1 MEIVKNIVP
10 QGDKVLVRGEV
21 LHDQYA
27 NLLEYVVNRRFELEE
42 ERLHKNTSN
51 DRIRDIENTISVF
64 NEAVR
69 LLTGKYKTSAEVLDP
84 TVNARLAPNL
94 STRAAA
100 RFEGMT
106 DVELRNINQ
115 NRLEDH
121 ELDALIG
128 EFERR
133 NLE

>member
-1 MEIVKNIVP
+1 MGRIVP
-10 QGDKVLVRGEV
+10 QGDQVFAKPEV

-27 NLLEYVVNRRFELEE
+27 NLLKYIVNRRHNLEE
-42 ERLHKNTSN
+42 ERLHPTTDN
-51 DRIRDIENTISVF
+51 DRIREIEKSISVF

-69 LLTGKYKTSAEVLDP
+69 LLTGRYGTSAEVLDP
-84 TVNARLAPNL
+84 TVNAPLAPNL

-106 DVELRNINQ
+106 DVELRNIDRRGLRDN
-115 NRLEDH
+115 
-121 ELDALIG
+121 ELDALIA